1 MNTDALLR
9 FNCRKRCLPADGRL
23 DDHWRGQQR
32 KRRGVR
38 VLVPDCFLVP
48 PPEAKSAD
56 FDMWDYICSIP
67 DRLGWGNGLR
77 LLKGWVRASKDVPQD
92 PSDLTCLTKN
102 SDVKPGRVVVAGN
115 WKVDDPVKVA
125 LKAAAPPPPRREK
138 VKPYWKY
145 LHEETRHNDKS
156 LGEID
161 ARVAL
166 LEKTLEEQRRV
177 ALLEKTLEEQR
188 RVALLEKT
196 LEEQRT
202 LAEPPKEDLSQF
214 FVPITAED
222 EMEVQDCLYGNG
234 SSSKVLVLHEPS
246 NIEVS
251 REKIRC
257 LRPHGWLNDE
267 VINLYLELLKERGMR
282 EPKRFLKCHFFNTF
296 FYKKLACGKTGYD
309 YKSVKRWTTS
319 RKLGYELIECD
330 KIFVPVHQNVHW
342 CLAIINMKAKTVQ
355 YLDSLGGD
363 DLRVYEMLARYI
375 VDEVKDKSNK
385 EIDISSWTKESI
397 DRIPLQENGWDCGM
411 FMLKYIDFH
420 SRGVGLSFRQDH
432 MEYFRRRTAKEIL
445 RLRAD

>member
-1 MNTDALLR
+1 MNTDAQLR

-67 DRLGWGNGLR
+67 DRLGWGNGRR
-77 LLKGWVRASKDVPQD
+77 LLKGWVRASKDVHD

-102 SDVKPGRVVVAGN
+102 NDVKPGRVAVAGN

-125 LKAAAPPPPRREK
+125 LKAAAPPPPGREK

-188 RVALLEKT
+188 
-196 LEEQRT
+196 T

-214 FVPITAED
+214 FVPLTAED
-222 EMEVQDCLYGNG
+222 EKEVQDCLYGNG

-251 REKIRC
+251 REKFRC

-375 VDEVKDKSNK
+375 VDEVKDKSDK

-397 DRIPLQENGWDCGM
+397 DCIPLQENGWDCGM

-420 SRGVGLSFRQDH
+420 SRGVGLSFGQEH